1 MRATPVVPERPVGLD
16 GPGAGEKRDAPRG
29 VFAAVG
35 ELEGAQDG
43 GVAADFVGGG
53 LEDPRAGGGL
63 EAAAAGESSER
74 PKGGMEEGPVAQRVI
89 SSETTGGA

>member
-1 MRATPVVPERPVGLD
+1 MRATTVVPERPVGLD

-63 EAAAAGESSER
+63 EAAAGRREFGEAKR
-74 PKGGMEEGPVAQRVI
+74 GHVRRACCPKGNFL
-89 SSETTGGA
+89 